1 MKSATTFGSER
12 TRENKARNRMMP
24 TGPRFSLRSYRFD
37 DGKTGREGP
46 ADTQGLDDPFHCE
59 RANDF
64 HVRICP
70 RCIERTGPQ
79 GLRGDGTRLGRGHG
93 WEHVL
98 RVHLVLIEG
107 VGGARQGVVTELGID
122 ILQLRAV
129 QEWVMGHRN
138 GRQRWLM
145 VAVPVTPLRSITEG
159 GLPLRGLGR
168 TFGLESARWGG
179 LSLARGFDRRNR

>member
-1 MKSATTFGSER
+1 M
-12 TRENKARNRMMP
+12 
-24 TGPRFSLRSYRFD
+24 
-37 DGKTGREGP
+37 
-46 ADTQGLDDPFHCE
+46 
-59 RANDF
+59 
-64 HVRICP
+64 
-70 RCIERTGPQ
+70 
-79 GLRGDGTRLGRGHG
+79 
-93 WEHVL
+93 
-98 RVHLVLIEG
+98 
-107 VGGARQGVVTELGID
+107 VTELGID

-179 LSLARGFDRRNR
+179 GGGCLWLAALIVEIDNDKYDLA